1 MPWTCGTAAR
11 MLATASVV
19 GLLWLRLRPASIAA
33 SPAGSLAIDVAAA
46 ALVAVAAVAAA
57 VAVSVRCGIV
67 PGTLRWSAACTAG
80 WRPRGLRGWGCCAS
94 VGLASGAGGRQ
105 HGPIRSDPWGS
116 GLDSDPS
123 DLACWDTVADPV
135 YKQNKTDN
143 GDRVNGK
150 ATGNISLFQNNH
162 PAIAVKYTS
171 FVLF

>member
-19 GLLWLRLRPASIAA
+19 GLPWLRLRPASIAA
-33 SPAGSLAIDVAAA
+33 SPAGSLAIDVAA

-135 YKQNKTDN
+135 MACL
-143 GDRVNGK
+143 G
-150 ATGNISLFQNNH
+150 ATVLGWVAVGRWPWPGRGRGFLLVGAGLCWLVIS
-162 PAIAVKYTS
+162 A
-171 FVLF
+171 